1 MNDDEVL
8 FKANSISAGYDAKLV
23 IQDITFTLKSHT
35 LTGLIGA
42 NGCGKSTLLKSIIN
56 QIKHEG
62 ICYLNGKGLESQSTR
77 KRAKQISYIPQKSG
91 ISISLPVLEVVLMG
105 FNPVLKLLETPSEKQ
120 KELARK
126 ALEEV
131 GLKGYEEKDYLTL
144 SEGQKQLALLARV
157 LIEDTSLLVLDEP
170 DSALDFQNRY
180 YILKQLKN
188 IVHTGNKAG
197 ILSLHDP
204 TLALEFCDQLLLIK
218 DKKCVGVLYP
228 LKDTIEKM
236 EKELKMIYGN
246 VSLVFCEDKGGRRH
260 LVLLWEG

>member
-1 MNDDEVL
+1 MNNEV
-8 FKANSISAGYDAKLV
+8 FFQADSISAGYDGKLV
-23 IQDITFTLKSHT
+23 IQDITFTLEKHT

-42 NGCGKSTLLKSIIN
+42 NGCGKSTLLKSLIN

-62 ICYLNGKGLESQSTR
+62 SCCLNGERLERYTAR
-77 KRAKQISYIPQKSG
+77 KRAQKLSYIPQKSG
-91 ISISLPVLEVVLMG
+91 ISISLPILEVVLMG
-105 FNPVLKLLETPSEKQ
+105 FNPVLKLLEAPSSRQ

-131 GLKGYEEKDYLTL
+131 GLKGYEERDYLTL
-144 SEGQKQLALLARV
+144 SEGQKQLVSLARV

-188 IVHTGNKAG
+188 MVKTGDKAG

-204 TLALEFCDQLLLIK
+204 ALALEFCEQLLLIK
-218 DKKCVGVLYP
+218 DEKCVGVIYP
-228 LKDTIEKM
+228 LRDTIEEM
-236 EKELKMIYGN
+236 EKALGLIYGN
-246 VSLVFCEDKGGRRH
+246 VSLVSCEDKGGRKH
-260 LVLLWEG
+260 LTLLWEG